1 MVNSSQYECEIWN
14 MKKTLIWSRC
24 PLRDNRRAAAIISS
38 LDYAVCWMRSAS
50 LTITASGSV
59 FTVWWHGKLTF
70 VWRVWWS
77 RGWLLVSGVNPR
89 CGWQHWWCLWTLR
102 WCSSAHGRLF
112 AKLGQIL
119 AMCRSSSCNI
129 HDMTFQ
135 TPDMLSN
142 WWTQLITDPLY
153 CNLKAPRKK
162 KEEDGV
168 N

>member
-102 WCSSAHGRLF
+102 WCSSAHGRLLNWVKF
-112 AKLGQIL
+112 WQCAGAPPAIFINDISDL
-119 AMCRSSSCNI
+119 
-129 HDMTFQ
+129 
-135 TPDMLSN
+135 LSN
-142 WWTQLITDPLY
+142 WLTQLITDPLY
-153 CNLKAPRKK
+153 CELRVPRKK
-162 KEEDGV
+162 KDNKREEDGV